1 MSLELKTGTD
11 VEVALSLFE
20 ADGTTPLDTSG
31 WTIHAHLKQLRDA
44 EPALALS
51 SAVAT
56 EIAEADAATG
66 LWTLFI
72 PAAAPLPTGQLVLQ
86 LFGDTDDAPSKRRDL
101 GEHAV
106 IVTSGWTLV
115 AP

>member
-1 MSLELKTGTD
+1 MASIELKTGVD
-11 VEVALSLFE
+11 AEVALSLFQ

-31 WTIHAHLKQLRDA
+31 WTIHAHLKQHRDV

-51 SAVAT
+51 SADAA
-56 EIAEADAATG
+56 EIAPADAANG
-66 LWTLFI
+66 LWTLII
-72 PAAAPLPTGQLVLQ
+72 PSNAALPTGQLVLQ

-106 IVTSGWTLV
+106 TVTAGWTL
-115 AP
+115 P